1 MKAKPQEELIYLNMT
16 LKVPYKWRVGET
28 MGEFFRELKENGIIY
43 ANQCPTC
50 GRVFCLPKSVCTRDH
65 SRCTEREKWI
75 PVGPKGTLV
84 TFFMAEQSFL
94 LPTTGEMLKIPFA
107 VGIVLLDGATAILQ
121 HQLEETDPEKIKP
134 FMRVEA
140 VIKPKAER
148 KGNIYDILHFKTI
161 NE

>member
-1 MKAKPQEELIYLNMT
+1 
-16 LKVPYKWRVGET
+16 
-28 MGEFFRELKENGIIY
+28 
-43 ANQCPTC
+43 
-50 GRVFCLPKSVCTRDH
+50 
-65 SRCTEREKWI
+65 
-75 PVGPKGTLV
+75 
-84 TFFMAEQSFL
+84 MAEQSFL

-107 VGIVLLDGATAILQ
+107 VGIVLLDGAQVILQ

-148 KGNIYDILHFKTI
+148 KGNIYDIVHFKTI

>member
-1 MKAKPQEELIYLNMT
+1 MKAKTQEELIYLDMT
-16 LKVPYKWRVGET
+16 MKVPYEWRTGET
-28 MGEFFRELKENGIIY
+28 MGEFFRELKENGIMY

-50 GRVFCLPKSVCTRDH
+50 GRAFCLPKTVCTRDH
-65 SRCTEREKWI
+65 SRCTERSKWI

-107 VGIVLLDGATAILQ
+107 VGVVLLDGAAVTLQ
-121 HQLEETDPEKIKP
+121 HQLEETDTEKIKP

-140 VIKPKAER
+140 VIKPKEER
-148 KGNIYDILHFKTI
+148 KGNIYDIVHFKTI
-161 NE
+161 TE

>member
-1 MKAKPQEELIYLNMT
+1 MKQKTQEELIYLNMT
-16 LKVPYKWRVGET
+16 MKVPYKWRTGET

-50 GRVFCLPKSVCTRDH
+50 GRAFCLPKSVCTRDH
-65 SRCTEREKWI
+65 TKCTERDKWI
-75 PVGPKGTLV
+75 PVGPKGYVV

-107 VGIVLLDGATAILQ
+107 VGIVLLDGAQVILQ

-134 FMRVEA
+134 LMRVEA
-140 VIKPKAER
+140 VLKPKAER
-148 KGNIYDILHFKTI
+148 KGNIYDIVHFKTI
-161 NE
+161 TE

>member
-1 MKAKPQEELIYLNMT
+1 MKQKVQEELIYIDMT
-16 LKVPYKWRVGET
+16 MKIPYKWRTGEFN
-28 MGEFFRELKENGIIY
+28 GEFFRELKENGIMY

-50 GRVFCLPKSVCTRDH
+50 GRSFCLPRSVCTRDH
-65 SRCTEREKWI
+65 TKCTTREKWI

-107 VGIVLLDGATAILQ
+107 VGVVLLDGGMVTLQ
-121 HQLEETDPEKIKP
+121 HQLEETDTDKIKP

-148 KGNIYDILHFKTI
+148 KGNIYDIIHFKTI